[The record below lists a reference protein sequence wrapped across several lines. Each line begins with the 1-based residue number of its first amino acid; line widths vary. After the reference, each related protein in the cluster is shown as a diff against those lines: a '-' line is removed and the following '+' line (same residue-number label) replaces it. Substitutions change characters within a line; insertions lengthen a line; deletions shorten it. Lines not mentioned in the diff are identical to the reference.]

1 MSRNFS
7 VHLFK
12 DLKAREAELPVT
24 DFDNF
29 SVFCKFEENQ
39 FGDDVAQEFMR
50 RLNSVKSVSNSF
62 SLDLRD
68 NAFTDAH
75 LRGLAQTIARQK
87 DLKELTLWLPNNYL
101 TDDGV
106 IEIFQALEH
115 LKNLRVLVINLEW
128 NFRISNKSVQA
139 LCKYLPAM
147 SQLKTLRVLM
157 SK

>member
-1 MSRNFS
+1 
-7 VHLFK
+7 
-12 DLKAREAELPVT
+12 
-24 DFDNF
+24 
-29 SVFCKFEENQ
+29 
-39 FGDDVAQEFMR
+39 
-50 RLNSVKSVSNSF
+50 VSNSF

-75 LRGLAQTIARQK
+75 LRGLAKTISRQK
-87 DLKELTLWLPNNYL
+87 DLKELVLWLPNNYL

-106 IEIFQALEH
+106 FELFKALED
-115 LKNLRVLVINLEW
+115 LKNLRVLIINLEW
-128 NFRISNKSVQA
+128 NFRISNKSLQT